1 MNSKMLTLALGL
13 PLLSVAAHA
22 QQPSENVRVMGANV
36 PARGFAF
43 VPAGTDLACA
53 AINAGR
59 CWDGK
64 KWHALYPSGPRQ
76 YAVPTSDE
84 VACVVIAGSDCW
96 TGSNWYRLP
105 SGQIFGRTPGK
116 LRGAFVTTPL
126 RP

>member
-43 VPAGTDLACA
+43 VPAGTDLACV

-64 KWHALYPSGPRQ
+64 KWHEPIRVGQGNMPYPLLTR
-76 YAVPTSDE
+76 
-84 VACVVIAGSDCW
+84 
-96 TGSNWYRLP
+96 
-105 SGQIFGRTPGK
+105 
-116 LRGAFVTTPL
+116 
-126 RP
+126 